1 MITMMMVMV
10 VMVVVM
16 VVVVVVVVIVIKG
29 EVMQI
34 PADPRVVQLPRLCI
48 KPEEVQ
54 DSGRCSGQGHLFLK
68 YLGSLAPPRHAVQRR
83 GKKKRKGVV

>member
-1 MITMMMVMV
+1 M
-10 VMVVVM
+10 M
-16 VVVVVVVVIVIKG
+16 VVVVVVIVMVIKG

-48 KPEEVQ
+48 QPEEVQ

-83 GKKKRKGVV
+83 GNQKKKGVV

>member
-10 VMVVVM
+10 VMTI
-16 VVVVVVVVIVIKG
+16 VVVVVVVMVIAIKG

-48 KPEEVQ
+48 QPEEVQ
-54 DSGRCSGQGHLFLK
+54 DSGGCSGQGHLFSK
-68 YLGSLAPPRHAVQRR
+68 YLDSPAPPRHAVQRR
-83 GKKKRKGVV
+83 GKQKKKGVV